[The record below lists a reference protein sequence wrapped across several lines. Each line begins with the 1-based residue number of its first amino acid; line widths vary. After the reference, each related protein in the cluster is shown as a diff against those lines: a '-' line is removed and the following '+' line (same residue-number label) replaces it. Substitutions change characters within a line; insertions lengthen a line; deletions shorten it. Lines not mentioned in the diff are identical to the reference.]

1 MQDQHGASPKE
12 MNRIAGAALGC
23 ALLAACSS
31 GPEHGEVAGD
41 VYLVHGMGREVDLTG
56 TQIRLVEDFRNRFA
70 AEMDSLLS
78 PVCVQRNARI
88 AAARQSGGSQEEA
101 VRAGMRWAWR
111 ERARLLGERTRR
123 AVVTDP
129 AARFAID
136 SIEPGNYR
144 LWADAVVDGERISWL
159 APFRIRAGDS
169 IRVNLSNDNTDDNP
183 FRCRF

>member
-1 MQDQHGASPKE
+1 MKW
-12 MNRIAGAALGC
+12 IAGASLLC
-23 ALLAACSS
+23 ALFAACSS
-31 GPEHGEVAGD
+31 GPEHGQVVGD
-41 VYLVHGMGREVDLTG
+41 VYLIHGMGREVDLTG

-78 PVCVQRNARI
+78 PICVQRDILI
-88 AAARQSGGSQEEA
+88 AEAKQSGVSQEEA
-101 VRAGMRWAWR
+101 VQTGIQWAWQ

-144 LWADAVVDGERISWL
+144 LWADAMVGGEQISWL

>member
-1 MQDQHGASPKE
+1 MKW
-12 MNRIAGAALGC
+12 IAGAGLCC

-31 GPEHGEVAGD
+31 GPEHGQVVGD
-41 VYLVHGMGREVDLTG
+41 VYLIHGMGREVDVTG

-78 PVCVQRNARI
+78 PICVQRDARI
-88 AAARQSGGSQEEA
+88 DSLQRSGRTREEA
-101 VRAGMRWAWR
+101 VRSGIHWAWG
-111 ERARLLGERTRR
+111 ERGRLLRERTRR

-169 IRVNLSNDNTDDNP
+169 IRINLSNDNTDDNP